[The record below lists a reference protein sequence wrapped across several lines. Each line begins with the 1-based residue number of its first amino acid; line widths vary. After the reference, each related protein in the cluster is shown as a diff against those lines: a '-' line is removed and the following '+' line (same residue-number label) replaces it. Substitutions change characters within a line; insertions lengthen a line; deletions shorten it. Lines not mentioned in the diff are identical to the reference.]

1 MCDRRNFFV
10 VTIVV
15 LCLACRDSL
24 LTGRR
29 ELEDLGEPFVGLQ
42 PLVVVVD
49 IGGDHDFVCHSV
61 FGERLESLGLL
72 EDRLQGETPM
82 APVLCNQTGVFDSN
96 FRR

>member
-1 MCDRRNFFV
+1 
-10 VTIVV
+10 
-15 LCLACRDSL
+15 LAFRDSL
-24 LTGRR
+24 LTGCRD
-29 ELEDLGEPFVGLQ
+29 LEVLGEQFIGAQ

-49 IGGDHDFVCHSV
+49 VGGDHDFVCHDV

-82 APVLCNQTGVFDSN
+82 APVLWNQTGGSDSN